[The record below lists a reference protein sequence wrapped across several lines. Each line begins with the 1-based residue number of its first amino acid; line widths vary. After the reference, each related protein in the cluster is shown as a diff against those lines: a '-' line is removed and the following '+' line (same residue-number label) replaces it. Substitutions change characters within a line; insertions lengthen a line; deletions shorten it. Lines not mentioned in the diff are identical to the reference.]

1 MPRLTLLA
9 TSPRVAPGLLSRE
22 AWHGLESASALLA
35 ASIDDP
41 LPRACVEAGLEVDA
55 VDVSLGPA
63 ALARVLVDRAVA
75 EDVSWLGSDDGDPGL
90 SDAVAAEVSSRTDP
104 PDVEIVLGSWDVAGA
119 RLLDVVAAMD
129 RLRSP
134 GGCPWDAE
142 QTHESLAPYLV
153 EEAFETLDAIMAGD
167 AHHLA
172 EELGDVLL
180 QVVFHARVAAERA
193 DGFDID
199 DVAGHLVDKLVRRH
213 PHVFADGEA
222 AVDVVSPEQ
231 VEAAW
236 ERIKA
241 GERGDRADE
250 ADLLQGVPTHL
261 PVALAADKLAARVR
275 RRGLV
280 TDAAV
285 EAELARALADLE
297 AAEEHAR
304 ESLRLLALS
313 ARPQHGVLTAGSD
326 DD

>member
-35 ASIDDP
+35 ASTDDP

-55 VDVSLGPA
+55 VDVSVGPA

-75 EDVSWLGSDDGDPGL
+75 DDVTWLGSDDGDPGL

-167 AHHLA
+167 VHHLA
-172 EELGDVLL
+172 EELG
-180 QVVFHARVAAERA
+180 
-193 DGFDID
+193 
-199 DVAGHLVDKLVRRH
+199 
-213 PHVFADGEA
+213 
-222 AVDVVSPEQ
+222 
-231 VEAAW
+231 
-236 ERIKA
+236 
-241 GERGDRADE
+241 
-250 ADLLQGVPTHL
+250 
-261 PVALAADKLAARVR
+261 
-275 RRGLV
+275 
-280 TDAAV
+280 
-285 EAELARALADLE
+285 
-297 AAEEHAR
+297 
-304 ESLRLLALS
+304 S
-313 ARPQHGVLTAGSD
+313 AS
-326 DD
+326 

>member
-1 MPRLTLLA
+1 MLEAA
-9 TSPRVAPGLLSRE
+9 TSR
-22 AWHGLESASALLA
+22 LA
-35 ASIDDP
+35 ASNDDP
-41 LPRACVEAGLEVDA
+41 LPRACVEAGLDVDA
-55 VDVSLGPA
+55 VDVAVGPA
-63 ALARVLVDRAVA
+63 VLARQLVDRATA
-75 EDVSWLGSDDGDPGL
+75 EDVVWLGSDDGDPGL

-104 PDVEIVLGSWDVAGA
+104 PDVEILLGSWDVAGS

-153 EEAFETLDAIMAGD
+153 EEAFETLDAIVSGD
-167 AHHLA
+167 TSHLA

-180 QVVFHARVAAERA
+180 QVVFHARVAADSA

-213 PHVFADGEA
+213 PHVFAEA
-222 AVDVVSPEQ
+222 DAESAEEVVSPEQ

-241 GERGDRADE
+241 DERGGGRGD
-250 ADLLQGVPTHL
+250 ADLLHGVPAHL
-261 PVALAADKLAARVR
+261 PVSLAADKVAARVR

-280 TDAAV
+280 TDAGA
-285 EAELARALADLE
+285 ATELERALADLA

-304 ESLRLLALS
+304 ETLRVLALS
-313 ARPQHGVLTAGSD
+313 ARRTDHPED
-326 DD
+326 DDG

>member
-35 ASIDDP
+35 ASTDDP

-55 VDVSLGPA
+55 VDVSVGPA

-75 EDVSWLGSDDGDPGL
+75 DDVTWLGSDDGDPGL

-167 AHHLA
+167 VHHLA

-213 PHVFADGEA
+213 PHVFADGET

-241 GERGDRADE
+241 GERGDRVDE
-250 ADLLQGVPTHL
+250 ADLLQGVPAHL
-261 PVALAADKLAARVR
+261 PVALAADKVAARVR

-313 ARPQHGVLTAGSD
+313 ARPQHGVPAAGSD